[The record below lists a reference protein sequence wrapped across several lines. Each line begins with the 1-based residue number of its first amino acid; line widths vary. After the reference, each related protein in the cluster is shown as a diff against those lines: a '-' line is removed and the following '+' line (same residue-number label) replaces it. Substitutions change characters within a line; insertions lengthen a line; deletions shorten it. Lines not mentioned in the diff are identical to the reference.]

1 MKAVGT
7 LVCVL
12 AGALVW
18 VGGLQAAGADGCK
31 NLHATGLGQ
40 DLGGGNTTATISH
53 AGFLPRGR

>member
-18 VGGLQAAGADGCK
+18 VGGLQAAGADGDD
-31 NLHATGLGQ
+31 HRH
-40 DLGGGNTTATISH
+40 D
-53 AGFLPRGR
+53 LPRGR